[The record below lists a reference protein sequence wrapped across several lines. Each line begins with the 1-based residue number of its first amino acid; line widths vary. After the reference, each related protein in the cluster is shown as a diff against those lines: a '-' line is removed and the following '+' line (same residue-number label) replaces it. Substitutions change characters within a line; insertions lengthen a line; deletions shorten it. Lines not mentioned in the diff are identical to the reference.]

1 MVRMQVKLLTKFR
14 MYGGIGRLIEMSEQA
29 NVWWMR
35 MSKNFYYE
43 NPYDVLGIIKSTN
56 L

>member
-1 MVRMQVKLLTKFR
+1 
-14 MYGGIGRLIEMSEQA
+14 
-29 NVWWMR
+29 MR